1 MRSDKNCP
9 VCYSNLLVSVFRNNS
24 IPIYNLQ
31 YCKSSKKAQN
41 IKKVSVNFNLC
52 KNCGFLFN
60 KIYKQ
65 LNYRIN
71 YNSNR
76 SYSLIYK
83 TYLNKIFLILK
94 KKIKIKNLQ
103 NILEIGFGDGKFIK
117 KFIKYK
123 KKIFGFDPAYKNKII
138 TGYKGIRLSN
148 KIYDNKNFVNP
159 NILILRHVIEHIKSP
174 NLFFKKILHEKP
186 EYLFLEF
193 PCSDFVLNDNFHY
206 FSNEHCSYFNKKSIS
221 IILNKFGY
229 QIILTQKVF
238 NKENLVVVAIKSN
251 INKIDK
257 EYKVYNYKK
266 KSFENYEK
274 KFFNFKHKIIK
285 KINFLRKDIIWGAS
299 GKGVMLLNILNLN
312 RKVMPYIVD
321 LNEEIENTFIPVS
334 SNKIISPKYLSKILT
349 NNSVIFILNKLY
361 KKEIE
366 NILKKLKL
374 KNKVLNLI

>member
-1 MRSDKNCP
+1 MKSDKNCP
-9 VCYSNLLVSVFRNNS
+9 VCSSNLLVSVFKNNK
-24 IPIYNLQ
+24 IPLYNLQ
-31 YCKSSKKAQN
+31 YCKSKKQARN
-41 IKKVSVNFNLC
+41 IKKVSVNFYLC

-83 TYLNKIFLILK
+83 NYLNKVFLLLQK
-94 KKIKIKNLQ
+94 KVKIKNLQ
-103 NILEIGFGDGKFIK
+103 NILEIGFGDGEFIK
-117 KFIKYK
+117 KFIKFK
-123 KKIFGFDPAYKNKII
+123 KKIFGFDPAYKNKVI
-138 TGYKGIRLSN
+138 TNYKNINLSN
-148 KIYDNKNFVNP
+148 TIYDNKNFVNP

-174 NLFFKKILHEKP
+174 NIFLKKILHEKP
-186 EYLFLEF
+186 KYLFLEF

-221 IILNKFGY
+221 ILLNKFGY
-229 QIILTQKVF
+229 QIILTKKVF
-238 NKENLVVVAIKSN
+238 NNENLVVLAVKSN
-251 INKIDK
+251 IKKIREEFK
-257 EYKVYNYKK
+257 IYNYKK
-266 KSFENYEK
+266 KSFQKYEN
-274 KFFNFKHKIIK
+274 KFFNFKNKILK

-299 GKGVMLLNILNLN
+299 GKGVMLVNILDLN
-312 RKVMPYIVD
+312 SKVMPYIVD
-321 LNEEIENTFIPVS
+321 LNKEIENTFIPLS
-334 SNKIISPKYLSKILT
+334 SNKIISPGSLSKVLID
-349 NNSVIFILNKLY
+349 NSIIFILNKLY